1 MITQEH
7 FKLLAAY
14 NRWANARLYAAA
26 LTLSELSYRLHTGVY
41 FGSLHGTLN
50 HLLLT
55 DRLWLKRLTGEGDL
69 PNDLN
74 AILYEDRIELTKAR
88 IAEDNRMVEVTG
100 KYDETALRGL
110 HSYRTTSGMPQS
122 QVLADIL
129 LHLFNHQTH
138 HRGQA
143 HACLSILTGGEPPP
157 LDLLAFQKRRRNAK
171 PRKINGQQV
180 SGRRPSQFLEGSLR
194 RSKWCSNPGI
204 EITGAIHRL
213 QLPASQ
219 KDHAWTQTAAISD
232 PMPDLRWVHR
242 IKHPGCSRV
251 RNGSSVGSEIPRCV
265 ESEVSVSSYTDF
277 FVRDRA

>member
-1 MITQEH
+1 LLQRPEVGTFFSVSSLFLQVVSARNSMITQEH

-26 LTLSELSYRLHTGVY
+26 LDLSELSYRLHTGVY

-55 DRLWLKRLTGEGDL
+55 DRLWLKRLTGQGDL

-88 IAEDNRMVEVTG
+88 IAEDNRMIEVTG

-143 HACLSILTGGEPPP
+143 HACLSILTGGEPPRWTCWP
-157 LDLLAFQKRRRNAK
+157 FKEAAQLPNLKQLIASKSAEDGRVNSSKE
-171 PRKINGQQV
+171 V
-180 SGRRPSQFLEGSLR
+180 SG
-194 RSKWCSNPGI
+194 
-204 EITGAIHRL
+204 
-213 QLPASQ
+213 
-219 KDHAWTQTAAISD
+219 
-232 PMPDLRWVHR
+232 VHR
-242 IKHPGCSRV
+242 GAATWASR
-251 RNGSSVGSEIPRCV
+251 
-265 ESEVSVSSYTDF
+265 
-277 FVRDRA
+277 